1 MCQTADNCDITMV
14 AALGHPAQSIYS
26 AGLMLGL
33 HYVPGGH
40 GSPVCPKR
48 SAPWDFGNFFS
59 VFKLC

>member
-1 MCQTADNCDITMV
+1 MKRGV
-14 AALGHPAQSIYS
+14 
-26 AGLMLGL
+26 MLGL

-48 SAPWDFGNFFS
+48 SAPWDFGHFFS

>member
-1 MCQTADNCDITMV
+1 VRARARHCFSPN
-14 AALGHPAQSIYS
+14 
-26 AGLMLGL
+26 AGQVMLRL

-59 VFKLC
+59 VFKFC

>member
-1 MCQTADNCDITMV
+1 MSGDIWPDGVFVRWWREPRV
-14 AALGHPAQSIYS
+14 AV
-26 AGLMLGL
+26 MLGL